1 MLNTGFFAELV
12 ARGIA
17 YQHTPDIEKQLQN
30 QTTFYLG
37 IDPTGDALHIGH
49 YFGITIMRRAYEAG
63 HKIILLAGGGTAQIG
78 DPGGKNAERPILS
91 LDVIAHNKEALKRE
105 MARLIGIPAADF
117 TLVDNADWLGSL
129 HLLDFLREAGKYI
142 GLSSMLDKETVQTG
156 LKRDTGISYAEF
168 SYQLLQAYDY
178 LKLFEKYDCRV
189 QLGGSDQWGNI
200 IQGVELIRKVTG
212 ETAHALSNPLIVD
225 PKTGKK
231 FGKTES
237 GAGIWLDRTKTHPY
251 HLYQFLVNTGDEL
264 AQLLLKFYSF
274 KSLDEIA
281 EIEKGWI
288 REERTLQKA
297 LATELLTTIHSADDA
312 ASAERIT
319 TLLFGGKVD
328 ELTLADLKFI
338 SAALPLMEVPAGT
351 ELSLEDMAV
360 GTKLATSKGEAR
372 RLIQQNGLRSYPL
385 HGTYTL
391 VQKGKREYGVV
402 VMNNE

>member
-1 MLNTGFFAELV
+1 MINTGFFAELR

-17 YQHTPDIEKQLQN
+17 YQYTPEIEKQLEK

-91 LDVIAHNKEALKRE
+91 KEVIHANKEKIKKE
-105 MARLIGIPAADF
+105 MARLIGLDPKDF
-117 TLVDNADWLGSL
+117 TMVDNADWLGNL

-156 LKRDTGISYAEF
+156 LKRETGISYAEF

-200 IQGVELIRKVTG
+200 IQGVELIRKVRG

-297 LATELLTTIHSADDA
+297 LALELLTTIHGAADA
-312 ASAERIT
+312 AAAERVT
-319 TLLFGGKVD
+319 RLLFGGRLT
-328 ELTLADLKFI
+328 ELTHDDIVFI
-338 SAALPLMEVPAGT
+338 AQALPHMELPAGT
-351 ELSLEDMAV
+351 SLTLEEMAI
-360 GTKLATSKGEAR
+360 GTSLVASKGEAR
-372 RLIQQNGLRSYPL
+372 RLIAQNGLRQHVLSDGSL
-385 HGTYTL
+385 L
-391 VQKGKREYGVV
+391 IQKGKREYGVV
-402 VMNNE
+402 VKSV

>member
-17 YQHTPDIEKQLQN
+17 YQHTPDIEKQLEK

-91 LDVIAHNKEALKRE
+91 LDVIARNKETIKKE

-117 TLVDNADWLGSL
+117 TLVDNADWLGQL

-142 GLSSMLDKETVQTG
+142 GLSSMLDKETVKTG
-156 LKRDTGISYAEF
+156 LARETGISYAEF

-200 IQGVELIRKVTG
+200 IQGVELIRKVRG

-237 GAGIWLDRTKTHPY
+237 GAGIWLDRAKTHPY
-251 HLYQFLVNTGDEL
+251 HLYQFLVNLGDEL
-264 AQLLLKFYSF
+264 AQLLLKYYSF
-274 KSLDEIA
+274 KTLDEIA
-281 EIEKGWI
+281 QIEKDWI

-297 LATELLTTIHSADDA
+297 LARELLTTIHGQADADA
-312 ASAERIT
+312 AERIT
-319 TLLFGGKVD
+319 ALLFGGKVS
-328 ELTLADLKFI
+328 ELTLADLEFI
-338 SAALPLMEVPAGT
+338 SAALPSMEVPAGAS
-351 ELSLEDMAV
+351 LSLEDMAV
-360 GTKLATSKGEAR
+360 GTKLVSSKGEAR

-402 VMNNE
+402 VVKSE

>member
-1 MLNTGFFAELV
+1 MINTGFFAELR

-17 YQHTPDIEKQLQN
+17 YQHTPDIEKQLER

-37 IDPTGDALHIGH
+37 IDPTGDTLHIGH

-63 HKIILLAGGGTAQIG
+63 HRIILLAGGGTAQIG

-91 LDVIAHNKEALKRE
+91 KDVIHANKEKIKKD
-105 MARLIGIPAADF
+105 MARLIGIPAAEF
-117 TLVDNADWLGSL
+117 TLVDNADWLG
-129 HLLDFLREAGKYI
+129 HIQLLDFLREAGKYI

-156 LKRDTGISYAEF
+156 LKREGGISYAEF

-178 LKLFEKYDCRV
+178 LKLFETYDCRV

-231 FGKTES
+231 FGKTAE

-264 AQLLLKFYSF
+264 AQLLLNFYSF

-281 EIEKGWI
+281 DIEKGWI

-297 LATELLTTIHSADDA
+297 LARELLTTIHGADDA
-312 ASAERIT
+312 AAAERT
-319 TLLFGGKVD
+319 TKLLFGGD
-328 ELTLADLKFI
+328 LTQLTTDDLSFISQALPHMQLPTGTTLTL
-338 SAALPLMEVPAGT
+338 E
-351 ELSLEDMAV
+351 EMAV
-360 GTKLATSKGEAR
+360 GTGLVSSKGEAR
-372 RLIQQNGLRSYPL
+372 RLIAQNGLRSHDLP
-385 HGTYTL
+385 GGYTL
-391 VQKGKREYGVV
+391 IQKGKREYGIVLKS
-402 VMNNE
+402 

>member
-1 MLNTGFFAELV
+1 
-12 ARGIA
+12 
-17 YQHTPDIEKQLQN
+17 
-30 QTTFYLG
+30 
-37 IDPTGDALHIGH
+37 
-49 YFGITIMRRAYEAG
+49 
-63 HKIILLAGGGTAQIG
+63 
-78 DPGGKNAERPILS
+78 
-91 LDVIAHNKEALKRE
+91 
-105 MARLIGIPAADF
+105 MARLIGLDPKDF
-117 TLVDNADWLGSL
+117 TMVDNADWLGNL

-200 IQGVELIRKVTG
+200 IQGVELIRKVRG

-237 GAGIWLDRTKTHPY
+237 GAGIWLDRSKTHPY

-274 KSLDEIA
+274 KSLGEIA
-281 EIEKGWI
+281 EIEKSWI

-297 LATELLTTIHSADDA
+297 LALELLTTIQKA
-312 ASAERIT
+312 
-319 TLLFGGKVD
+319 
-328 ELTLADLKFI
+328 
-338 SAALPLMEVPAGT
+338 VP
-351 ELSLEDMAV
+351 S
-360 GTKLATSKGEAR
+360 
-372 RLIQQNGLRSYPL
+372 
-385 HGTYTL
+385 
-391 VQKGKREYGVV
+391 
-402 VMNNE
+402 